1 MDPLSVTAS
10 ILTLITVAG
19 SILQQLEN
27 VKSRLDAQSELLN
40 IMNTVTDLQATLI
53 VVRDEDDALRNSTI
67 PAARLA
73 YETLPNTIGR
83 LQKRLDEVVD
93 FAHAHLLRNGKGL
106 SHLGLSA
113 RRKKQLVDI
122 RDSISDAHRNLQLV
136 LLSANLLAYS
146 NHYLVFQPVRKLIT
160 S

>member
-1 MDPLSVTAS
+1 M
-10 ILTLITVAG
+10 
-19 SILQQLEN
+19 
-27 VKSRLDAQSELLN
+27 
-40 IMNTVTDLQATLI
+40 
-53 VVRDEDDALRNSTI
+53 RDEDDALRNSTI

-73 YETLPNTIGR
+73 YETLPNTIER
-83 LQKRLDEVVD
+83 LQKRLNELVD

-106 SHLGLSA
+106 SRLGLSA

-136 LLSANLLAYS
+136 LLSANLLVYS
-146 NHYLVFQPVRKLIT
+146 DHYLVFQPVRKLIT